1 MVMIGW
7 LIVVDRAKPSMA
19 DAAWCVHGFEPG
31 AVFSAEITVAVSWVT
46 HDGPLGY
53 KKRMAALVIPFHD
66 SMIQYIRVKCVTN
79 LYALAHEYIM
89 LLNLSC
95 KSV

>member
-46 HDGPLGY
+46 HDDHLGI
-53 KKRMAALVIPFHD
+53 KKEQAHRLPFF
-66 SMIQYIRVKCVTN
+66 
-79 LYALAHEYIM
+79 EYIIICDIFNCKHR
-89 LLNLSC
+89 LIKNLSQFF
-95 KSV
+95 